1 MFFSLIHFVSVAL
14 LLLIYTASITV
25 QEVVDLTR
33 ENCNT
38 DVLSTRQNKD
48 VQLILRRNESGNVSD
63 IDGCYYIVTLKY
75 STYMQSRIE
84 VTVSLESIL
93 DCEYKV
99 EIYPGDPI
107 INRNIE
113 TLDCDYNPSWTGHF
127 PTRAI
132 FLRYVRSVVNT
143 TTYIDNINTRFDKIM
158 TNITFG
164 PCWSCYRTPTIYGI
178 PKKKLTDYCGRD
190 VCAGGRD
197 IELLYKFPNY
207 ITYGRCP
214 PCRSIAF
221 DVKDSAQICF
231 KTHQYMFVWGTNVCN
246 AKVKIDNNS
255 VLILKDSLQKKWCLP
270 WNLKDKR
277 VEFTF
282 GDDSSWGCRATV
294 RCNVEIQVIPENKNT
309 YICPIPTPK
318 PKEWSSWTDDFDDTD
333 WNSPSDDDDD
343 ESENQT
349 LIIALIVSCTLIMMC
364 GCFCKYKCKRSR
376 NSEDSEPR
384 QVLNMHYM
392 QNSIYQRKADQP
404 TASESSD
411 EGPDISE
418 NIRDVRRFPDIET
431 WAASFANDNSE
442 TVHDQQLQETIQDN
456 SDLDSHPLASL
467 SENIDDQEIDP
478 PPSYEEVCRHY
489 QPS

>member
-25 QEVVDLTR
+25 QEVVDLTS

-63 IDGCYYIVTLKY
+63 IDGCYYIVKLEY

-84 VTVSLESIL
+84 VTVSLESSL

-107 INRNIE
+107 TNRNIE
-113 TLDCDYNPSWTGHF
+113 TLDCDSNPSWTGHF

-349 LIIALIVSCTLIMMC
+349 LIIALIVSCTLIVMC

-442 TVHDQQLQETIQDN
+442 TVHDQQLQETMQDN